1 MMWFQIQLLTYG
13 SMHLDSHYILN
24 HCVHSNV
31 GYRSTRDWSSPLPD
45 STRGTC
51 CAARF
56 AASCNK
62 GCDLNWNVIV
72 SVVLR
77 CCRILGVSTVPV
89 STWQEECVYYRI
101 CTYCILSYVNLFY
114 IKYQNILPSLPMFL
128 LQGRTGTKWQCLTA
142 AKVASMCPTDAYKNM
157 LSKKSM
163 KIPVLIIFYL
173 KAANAKRSQRWSF

>member
-1 MMWFQIQLLTYG
+1 MC

-31 GYRSTRDWSSPLPD
+31 AYRSTGDWSSPLPD

-62 GCDLNWNVIV
+62 GCDLNSNQQL
-72 SVVLR
+72 VVLR

-89 STWQEECVYYRI
+89 STCKEECVYYRI
-101 CTYCILSYVNLFY
+101 GTYCILSYVNLFY
-114 IKYQNILPSLPMFL
+114 IKYQNLLRSLPMFL
-128 LQGRTGTKWQCLTA
+128 LQGRTGTKGNVWQKQRWRQCVPLMRIKTCCLRRA
-142 AKVASMCPTDAYKNM
+142 WRYPFWF
-157 LSKKSM
+157 L
-163 KIPVLIIFYL
+163 FYL